1 MKQTA
6 LITGASGG
14 IGMEFAR
21 IFAGN
26 SYDLVLVAR
35 SGDKLQQLAGELK
48 NTTCTIISQDLS
60 KIDSPKEVY
69 DEVTRKNI
77 QVDALVNNA
86 GFGDFGFFH
95 ETKWDKE
102 AMMIDLNMRS
112 LTQMTK
118 LFGGDMVNRKSGK
131 ILNVA
136 STAAFQPGPTMA
148 VYYATKAYVWSFS
161 IAIAN
166 EWKDFGVTVTCLS
179 PGPTESGFQEASNI
193 VDSRLVKG
201 KKLPSAHEVAEFGFN
216 ALMSGKTSVIHGFKN
231 QLFAFGAKVSPGKLA
246 AGIARNLQGKD

>member
-21 IFAGN
+21 IFAEKN
-26 SYDLVLVAR
+26 YDLVLVAR
-35 SGDKLQQLAGELK
+35 SADKLQQLAAELR
-48 NTTCTIISQDLS
+48 NVSVTIIAKDLS
-60 KIDSPKEVY
+60 KVDAPKEVY
-69 DEVTRKNI
+69 DEMKRKNSG
-77 QVDALVNNA
+77 VDVLINNA

-95 ETKWDKE
+95 ETKWEKE
-102 AMMIDLNMRS
+102 AMMIDLNVRS

-118 LFGGDMVNRKSGK
+118 LFGRDMVDRKSGK

-166 EWKDFGVTVTCLS
+166 EWKDFGVTVTCLN

-193 VDSRLVKG
+193 VDSKLVKG
-201 KKLPSAHEVAEFGFN
+201 KKLPAAHEVAEFGYN

-231 QLFAFGAKVSPGKLA
+231 QILAFGAKVSPGKLA
-246 AGIARNLQGKD
+246 AGIARNLQEKH